1 VTGVPLITHVHS
13 TEYDRT
19 GGNSPNPVVVD
30 IEKEGLM
37 CADRIVAISKL
48 QKSLLVSNYGVDES
62 KIDII
67 YNGASF
73 FGKESFSPAL
83 EVYKKMGYKIVLFL
97 GRITLQKGPEYFVRA
112 ARKVLD
118 YEKKVLF
125 VVTGDGDMFNQM
137 LEEAVSLGVVNN
149 FVFTGFLRGEE
160 KDRIFQSADIYVMPS
175 VSEPFGIT
183 VLESIGNGTPVL
195 VSKQSGVSEV
205 VQHALKA
212 DFWDVNEIANKI
224 ISSIRYPVLLQ
235 DLIRES
241 KRELPGINWDKSADK
256 CVKIYETLLANH

>member
-1 VTGVPLITHVHS
+1 
-13 TEYDRT
+13 
-19 GGNSPNPVVVD
+19 
-30 IEKEGLM
+30 
-37 CADRIVAISKL
+37 
-48 QKSLLVSNYGVDES
+48 
-62 KIDII
+62 
-67 YNGASF
+67 
-73 FGKESFSPAL
+73 
-83 EVYKKMGYKIVLFL
+83 MGYKIVLFL